1 MELAPLAGFLA
12 SCSDVAPIGL
22 TRDLHAVWRTR
33 CRNIQAL
40 RLRGVHTA
48 AHPDARKRR
57 KFPSQDWALL
67 HSFTDFTRHRE
78 TTPRCRPFH
87 APSEVP
93 SPSAFCQSR
102 GATLLRRDPSPPVTL
117 RPQGFAPSRR
127 FAPPTTCRACFIPV
141 PLLGFPFEAC
151 SPHGAVRSLER
162 RTPQVFDDVLADAA
176 SPSGIEHTVQILP
189 AGLGFS
195 QVTTALPPWVWP
207 SRGVLP
213 GPVVSRVTS
222 PPPLSRFS
230 EQAAC

>member
-1 MELAPLAGFLA
+1 MPKHPGAPTSRRPHRSPSRHSKA
-12 SCSDVAPIGL
+12 SEVPLSGL
-22 TRDLHAVWRTR
+22 GSPTQFH
-33 CRNIQAL
+33 
-40 RLRGVHTA
+40 RLHTA
-48 AHPDARKRR
+48 RSDDTEMP
-57 KFPSQDWALL
+57 
-67 HSFTDFTRHRE
+67 T
-78 TTPRCRPFH
+78 FH
-87 APSEVP
+87 APSEVL
-93 SPSAFCQSR
+93 SPSAFCRSR

-230 EQAAC
+230 RQAAC